1 MAGFSLNELAEH
13 IGGELHGEADCLIEG
28 IAPLAKAVSGQIS
41 FLSDAKHRREL
52 ELTKASAVILRAE
65 DAENYA
71 GNTIIVPNP
80 YLAYARIAGLFDRQP
95 VPGPGIHPSAWVAEG
110 AEVDPSASVGPFVS
124 IERGARIGPGCHIGT
139 NSSIGADSRL
149 GADCRIAANVH
160 IYHGVSIG
168 DRAVIHSGVVIGAD
182 GFGFANEQGVWVKIP
197 QIGGVVIGDDV
208 EIGANTTV
216 DRGALENT
224 LIGNGV
230 KLDNQIQVAHNV
242 QIGDHTA
249 IAGCV
254 GIAGSAKIGRYCGIG
269 GGAGILGHLEIVD
282 GVQVTAM
289 SLVTKSIKEPGIYSS
304 GTSVEPSKLWHKN
317 YARFGQLDEMAR
329 RLKALEQRLEKNKE

>member
-1 MAGFSLNELAEH
+1 MASFRLSELASH
-13 IGGELHGEADCLIEG
+13 ISGDLRGDADCVIEG
-28 IAPLAKAVSGQIS
+28 IAPLAKASTGQIS
-41 FLSDAKHRREL
+41 FLSDGKHRSEL
-52 ELTKASAVILRAE
+52 QLTGASAVILREE
-65 DAENYA
+65 DAGDYG
-71 GNTIIVPNP
+71 GNAIIVPNP
-80 YLAYARIAGLFDRQP
+80 YLAYARIAALFDRLP
-95 VPGPGIHPSAWVAEG
+95 VARAGIHPSAWVAED
-110 AEVDPSASVGPFVS
+110 AVVDPSASIGPFVS
-124 IERGARIGPGCHIGT
+124 IESGVRIGANSSVGA

-149 GADCRIAANVH
+149 GEDCRIAANVH
-160 IYHGVSIG
+160 VYHGVSIG
-168 DRAVIHSGVVIGAD
+168 DRAVIHSGVVIGGD

-197 QIGGVVIGDDV
+197 QIGGVMIGDDV
-208 EIGANTTV
+208 EIGANTTI

-224 LIGNGV
+224 VIGNGV

-269 GGAGILGHLEIVD
+269 GGAGILGHLEITD

-289 SLVTKSIKEPGIYSS
+289 SLVTKSIKEPGVYSS

-317 YARFGQLDEMAR
+317 YARFRQLDEMAR
-329 RLKALEQRLEKNKE
+329 RIKALEQRFEKNKE